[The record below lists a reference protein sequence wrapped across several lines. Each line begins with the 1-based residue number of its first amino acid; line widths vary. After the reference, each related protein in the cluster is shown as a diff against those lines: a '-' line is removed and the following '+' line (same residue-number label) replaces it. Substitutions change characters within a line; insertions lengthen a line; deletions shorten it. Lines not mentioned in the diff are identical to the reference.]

1 LRSLRQSLP
10 GLAKKGEKFFTFI
23 LKTSKFLQC
32 KMAVQENKQSPIE
45 NLALV
50 IKNCGESGATL
61 QLYGKDVERG
71 KDFRYGHR
79 QRFQNHDLIIWIRMS
94 STKPV
99 NIILSPTN

>member
-50 IKNCGESGATL
+50 IKNWGESGQHCNSIEKML
-61 QLYGKDVERG
+61 NVE
-71 KDFRYGHR
+71 KIFDMVTVNVFR
-79 QRFQNHDLIIWIRMS
+79 ITI
-94 STKPV
+94 
-99 NIILSPTN
+99 